1 MKICKDDRYCGGCT
15 YQGVPYEE
23 QLAEKDR
30 QVRDLL
36 KAKNIDIGVYTGIEP
51 SPSQYRYRN
60 KMEYTFG
67 DLVKDGEMTLGM
79 HRKGSFMSIV
89 TVDECQ
95 LVHEDFNKV
104 LKSTLA
110 FCIAK
115 GYEKYHKKSHKG
127 LMRNLI
133 VRLGQNTGELLI
145 NIVTS
150 SQSEFDEDE
159 YLACIEDIDLEN
171 DVVGVLHT
179 INDNIAD
186 AVNCDK
192 LRVLRGRDFYMEKIK
207 GLDFKVSAF
216 SFFQTNVRA
225 VEKLYDYALSLPE
238 NFSGSTVF
246 DLYSGTGTITQIMAL
261 KAGKAI
267 GIELVE
273 DSVEAA
279 EANARLN
286 KLSNCSFF
294 VGDVFEKLD
303 EIREKPDVIVVDPP
317 RIGIKP
323 DALDK
328 IIAYGVEEIV
338 YISCNPKT
346 LAENLY
352 YLKYYGYEPKNI
364 KAFDNFPNTSH
375 VETVVLLS
383 HKKPDSRIN
392 VKAEFGDENGKFPIE
407 SIAEKA
413 EEYKPK
419 EKVTYKMIQ
428 LYIKEKYNL
437 KMHTVYIV
445 EVKRNLGIQMQT
457 EKRSEDA
464 LKYKKPHP
472 PEEKVE
478 IIKDALLHFNLI

>member
-1 MKICKDDRYCGGCT
+1 MKICKDDRHCGGCT

-225 VEKLYDYALSLPE
+225 VERLYDYALSLPE
-238 NFSGSTVF
+238 NFSGSIVF

-346 LAENLY
+346 LVENLY

-383 HKKPDSRIN
+383 RKKPDSRIN

>member
-225 VEKLYDYALSLPE
+225 VERLYDYALSLPE

-464 LKYKKPHP
+464 LKYKKLHP
-472 PEEKVE
+472 PEKKVE

>member
-1 MKICKDDRYCGGCT
+1 MKICKDDRHCGGCT

-225 VEKLYDYALSLPE
+225 VERLYDYALSLPE
-238 NFSGSTVF
+238 NFSGSIVF

-383 HKKPDSRIN
+383 RKKPDSRIN

>member
-1 MKICKDDRYCGGCT
+1 MDMKICKDDRYCGGCT

-375 VETVVLLS
+375 VETIVLLS
-383 HKKPDSRIN
+383 KLDSKNYISVELPMDDMDLTSAESKATYKQIQKYVFEKFGFKVSNLYIAQVKEKCGIKERENYNKPKKEDLKQPIC
-392 VKAEFGDENGKFPIE
+392 PIE
-407 SIAEKA
+407 K
-413 EEYKPK
+413 EE
-419 EKVTYKMIQ
+419 
-428 LYIKEKYNL
+428 
-437 KMHTVYIV
+437 
-445 EVKRNLGIQMQT
+445 
-457 EKRSEDA
+457 A
-464 LKYKKPHP
+464 
-472 PEEKVE
+472 
-478 IIKDALLHFNLI
+478 IKDAFRYFKMI

>member
-1 MKICKDDRYCGGCT
+1 MDMKICKDDRYCGGCT

-375 VETVVLLS
+375 VECIALIQ
-383 HKKPDSRIN
+383 R
-392 VKAEFGDENGKFPIE
+392 VK
-407 SIAEKA
+407 S
-413 EEYKPK
+413 
-419 EKVTYKMIQ
+419 
-428 LYIKEKYNL
+428 
-437 KMHTVYIV
+437 
-445 EVKRNLGIQMQT
+445 
-457 EKRSEDA
+457 
-464 LKYKKPHP
+464 
-472 PEEKVE
+472 
-478 IIKDALLHFNLI
+478 

>member
-1 MKICKDDRYCGGCT
+1 
-15 YQGVPYEE
+15 
-23 QLAEKDR
+23 
-30 QVRDLL
+30 
-36 KAKNIDIGVYTGIEP
+36 
-51 SPSQYRYRN
+51 
-60 KMEYTFG
+60 
-67 DLVKDGEMTLGM
+67 
-79 HRKGSFMSIV
+79 MSIV

-225 VEKLYDYALSLPE
+225 VERLYDYALSLPE

-375 VETVVLLS
+375 VETIVLLS
-383 HKKPDSRIN
+383 KLDSKNYISVELPMDDMDLTSAESKATYKQIQKYVFEKFGFKVSNLYIAQVKEKCGIKERENYNKPKKEDLKQPIC
-392 VKAEFGDENGKFPIE
+392 PIE
-407 SIAEKA
+407 K
-413 EEYKPK
+413 EE
-419 EKVTYKMIQ
+419 
-428 LYIKEKYNL
+428 
-437 KMHTVYIV
+437 
-445 EVKRNLGIQMQT
+445 
-457 EKRSEDA
+457 A
-464 LKYKKPHP
+464 
-472 PEEKVE
+472 
-478 IIKDALLHFNLI
+478 IKDAFRYFQMI